1 MIEYER
7 ILFLDADT
15 LLTRPID
22 TIFDEPI
29 IQPYNSLMHRT
40 SQIKSDENQ
49 LPAQYLFAAR
59 SDNALTGERAHAS
72 PPLQTD
78 TFSAGFWLM
87 APSREMF
94 SYLISVMNHYRRF
107 DPHTMEQSLL
117 NYAFRRN
124 GPMPWLELDY
134 KWSATWPNLKDLAEV
149 ATLHE
154 KLWRSGPEELKALW
168 REWKGKMETFHGGG

>member
-1 MIEYER
+1 
-7 ILFLDADT
+7 
-15 LLTRPID
+15 
-22 TIFDEPI
+22 
-29 IQPYNSLMHRT
+29 
-40 SQIKSDENQ
+40 
-49 LPAQYLFAAR
+49 
-59 SDNALTGERAHAS
+59 
-72 PPLQTD
+72 
-78 TFSAGFWLM
+78 
-87 APSREMF
+87 MF